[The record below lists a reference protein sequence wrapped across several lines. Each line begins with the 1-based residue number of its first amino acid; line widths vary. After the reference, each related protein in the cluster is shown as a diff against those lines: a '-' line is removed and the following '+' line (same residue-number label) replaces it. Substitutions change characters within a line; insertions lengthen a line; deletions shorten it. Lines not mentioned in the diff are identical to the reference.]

1 VGLAGSE
8 MDLPTGDKM
17 NPKTVVIGLMALL
30 TFLGGATAQYFYQ
43 HHAQPPALSTVVSV
57 AISAFLIFL
66 WYRLDTEQ
74 RSYRRTYLLN
84 IGVVGLCLIALPY
97 YFFSSRGA
105 KGGFVASLLFVLAIF
120 ASFFVSMAGRYVV
133 FYAMRM

>member
-1 VGLAGSE
+1 

-30 TFLGGATAQYFYQ
+30 TFLGGATVQFFYQ
-43 HHAQPPALSTVVSV
+43 HHARPPALTAVVSV
-57 AISAFLIFL
+57 VISAFLIFL
-66 WYRLDTEQ
+66 WYRLDTDQ

-97 YFFSSRGA
+97 YFFSSRGV
-105 KGGFVASLLFVLAIF
+105 KGGFVASLLFVLAIV
-120 ASFFVSMAGRYVV
+120 AQFFVSMAGRY
-133 FYAMRM
+133 FIYFAMRM